1 MLYSVHTKANTLKN
15 NCLRKVNVLR
25 KFNMKNSHSFGL
37 IRGCAV
43 VY

>member
-15 NCLRKVNVLR
+15 NCLRKVSVLR
-25 KFNMKNSHSFGL
+25 KFNMINLHSFGL